1 MAAAGFT
8 PIQLYYSGTSTNV
21 PLAGNLAYGELA
33 INITDGKLYFKN
45 SSNVVTKIADVAS
58 ASASV
63 SSVQVSGGTTGL
75 TTTGGPIT
83 SSGTITLGGILS
95 VNNGGT
101 GDNTLSG
108 MVKANGLSPFTS
120 AVPGTDYAAPTPLN
134 AQILTGNGAGGF
146 NNVPVP
152 VTGNVLGWTGSAYAW
167 VAAPAASSAT
177 NLAGGDSGDL
187 AFQSA
192 TSTTSFIP
200 DVATGNALL
209 SGGVGVAPSYGK
221 IGLTTHVSGT
231 LPLANGGTGQT
242 TATAAFN
249 ALAPSQAGNA
259 DKYLKTNGTNTSWE
273 TVSQVTQSD
282 VNQTAIAF
290 SLIFGG

>member
-8 PIQLYYSGTSTNV
+8 PIQLYYSGTATNV
-21 PLAGNLAYGELA
+21 PLAGNLSFGELA

-58 ASASV
+58 SSASV
-63 SSVQVSGGTTGL
+63 SSVAVSGGTTGL
-75 TTTGGPIT
+75 TTSGGPIT
-83 SSGTITLGGILS
+83 TSGTITLAGTLAAT
-95 VNNGGT
+95 NGGT
-101 GDNTLSG
+101 GVTTLTG
-108 MVKANGLSPFTS
+108 IAKGNGASPFTA
-120 AVPGTDYAAPTPLN
+120 AVAGTDFAAPTPAN
-134 AQILTGNGAGGF
+134 SQILTGNGAGGF

-152 VTGNVLGWTGSAYAW
+152 ITGNVLGWTGSAYAW
-167 VAAPAASSAT
+167 VSAPAATSAA
-177 NLAGGDSGDL
+177 NLAGGTSGDL
-187 AFQSA
+187 PFQSA
-192 TSTTSFIP
+192 TSTTGFIS
-200 DVATGNALL
+200 DIAVGNALL

-231 LPLANGGTGQT
+231 LPLASGGTGQT

-259 DKYLKTNGTNTSWE
+259 DKYLKTDGTNTSWAPV
-273 TVSQVTQSD
+273 VSQSD